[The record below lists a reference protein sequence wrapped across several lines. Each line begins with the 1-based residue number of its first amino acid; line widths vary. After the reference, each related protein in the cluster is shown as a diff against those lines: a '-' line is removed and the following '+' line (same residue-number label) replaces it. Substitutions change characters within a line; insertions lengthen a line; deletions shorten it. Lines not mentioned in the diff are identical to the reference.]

1 MEKEKGKISR
11 LKTDVPLDILDKA
24 ITDLKKYNHDLIIN
38 DPTLSQMLENLIKCC
53 ENAAAQKE
61 DLLKV
66 EEQGLDYLE
75 IEDKDYEEFNKLLES
90 GVEEEEVEEE

>member
-1 MEKEKGKISR
+1 
-11 LKTDVPLDILDKA
+11 
-24 ITDLKKYNHDLIIN
+24 
-38 DPTLSQMLENLIKCC
+38 MLENLIKFC

-61 DLLKV
+61 DLLKA